1 LVKFER
7 KAVHRLRRV
16 ARFRRHHDY
25 PVGKATEFIPDAFQ
39 APSADGIIVSKSLP
53 EAGYQEPLHCVGLY
67 QLHDRGVDRR
77 RTQLLIACKRP
88 G

>member
-1 LVKFER
+1 LSEKRCIGSAAPRDF
-7 KAVHRLRRV
+7 A
-16 ARFRRHHDY
+16 ATNDY

-77 RTQLLIACKRP
+77 RTQLPIACKRP